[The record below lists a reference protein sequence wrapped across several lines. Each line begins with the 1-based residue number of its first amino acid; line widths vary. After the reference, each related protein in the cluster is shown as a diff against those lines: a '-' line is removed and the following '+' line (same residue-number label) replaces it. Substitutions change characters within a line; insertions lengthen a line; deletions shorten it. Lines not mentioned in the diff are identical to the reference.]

1 MVFVKKT
8 FVLLIVLFSI
18 SINYAQQKPQQ
29 ADTLRYKKNPLY
41 DRNIEL
47 YKNYKDRQVDIV
59 MLGNSLT
66 QGASWND
73 LLGRNNVAGMGITS
87 DILRGYLNRINYV
100 IRYRPKIVF
109 IMGGIN
115 DIYNW
120 TPVEEIFSIY
130 VKIIEQLKENK
141 IIPVI
146 QSTTYSSRNYAK
158 EWGGTPESN
167 AGRNREADKL
177 NKMLFDYAKKNNI
190 DYVDIITQ
198 LSRGGFLKDEVT
210 WDGVHFNS
218 QAYRIWAREVEKV
231 LVKYKL

>member
-1 MVFVKKT
+1 MFVKKT
-8 FVLLIVLFSI
+8 FVLLILFLNI
-18 SINYAQQKPQQ
+18 SINFAQQKAQTE
-29 ADTLRYKKNPLY
+29 DTLRYKKNPLY
-41 DRNIEL
+41 DRNIDL
-47 YKNYKDRQVDIV
+47 YKNYKTRQVDIV
-59 MLGNSLT
+59 MFGNSLT
-66 QGASWND
+66 QGASWSD

-87 DILRGYLNRINYV
+87 DILRGYLNRLNYV
-100 IRYRPKIVF
+100 IRYKPKIVF

-120 TPVEEIFSIY
+120 TPVEEIFSVY
-130 VKIIEQLKENK
+130 VKIIEQLKANK

-146 QSTTYSSRNYAK
+146 QSTTYAARNYAK

-177 NKMLFDYAKKNNI
+177 NKMLSDYAKKNNI
-190 DYVDIITQ
+190 EYLDIISQ

-218 QAYRIWAREVEKV
+218 QAYRIWAREVERV